1 MKQIIDNIEAFI
13 LIGPDE
19 SRPHWVSH
27 FIVPTANELL
37 VKVKT
42 KEGIEGFGICTVY
55 ADINPIINTI
65 KSGFLEQI
73 IGMDATSPEKI
84 YDKIFGMTARKL
96 SFEKK
101 WSKETLIRI
110 SAAIDIACW
119 DIIGKFSNLPLY
131 KLFGGYRDQ
140 VPCYVTCAYYRDG
153 KDNIELRDEIKML
166 VEQGHKG
173 FKGKIGGLSLKEDME
188 RMAIV
193 REIIGE
199 DNDLM
204 VDVNRAWD
212 LKTAIQGAKELK
224 SLNPR
229 WLEEPVKWSDDRREL
244 KLLSQ
249 QTDIPLSGGESEITI
264 YGCRSILEEQA
275 IQILQFDC
283 TMFGGFSG
291 GKKLSALC
299 ELNHVDIAPHHDCF
313 IHAHIVAASPSGL
326 IVESFTDP
334 ERDPLQAELFE
345 NPPKI
350 ENGILYINKE
360 PGLGLKL
367 FQPIVSSL
375 IEDLITTDKKFFPKN
390 CPNNNIKA
398 IIKETT
404 VGLILIKKSL
414 SKNNVRPPNKT
425 TAKQPN
431 AANIGIFLK
440 KYQDIINAII
450 VLITRTAVPAKIP

>member
-1 MKQIIDNIEAFI
+1 MKQIIDNIEAFV
-13 LIGPDE
+13 LTGPDE

-84 YDKIFGMTARKL
+84 YDKIFGMTAEKL

-229 WLEEPVKWSDDRREL
+229 WLEEPVRWSDDRREL

-350 ENGILYINKE
+350 ENGILYMNEE

-367 FQPIVSSL
+367 SS
-375 IEDLITTDKKFFPKN
+375 DAVNKFGKK
-390 CPNNNIKA
+390 
-398 IIKETT
+398 
-404 VGLILIKKSL
+404 
-414 SKNNVRPPNKT
+414 
-425 TAKQPN
+425 
-431 AANIGIFLK
+431 
-440 KYQDIINAII
+440 IN
-450 VLITRTAVPAKIP
+450 